1 MMAHN
6 RPTVTSLKCPGCQAE
21 ITRFRTRNIPAY
33 VIDAICPACGKAKRH
48 ITGFDAALTKMIRE
62 YAPTDPAPQGKTT
75 PHPTISPGIPK
86 AAPRKDEDPPAPMA
100 PQLTLNATLAE
111 PVEMARHIE
120 NIEGKA
126 LFEAPPMKPED
137 LPANV
142 PTLPPGL
149 TEKDLTALRE
159 AAKAQMANLTPEQ
172 KKQIMDMVA
181 GK

>member
-1 MMAHN
+1 
-6 RPTVTSLKCPGCQAE
+6 
-21 ITRFRTRNIPAY
+21 
-33 VIDAICPACGKAKRH
+33 
-48 ITGFDAALTKMIRE
+48 
-62 YAPTDPAPQGKTT
+62 
-75 PHPTISPGIPK
+75 
-86 AAPRKDEDPPAPMA
+86 MA

-172 KKQIMDMVA
+172 KKQIMDMMA